1 MNTANKVSLR
11 SASEASSHGVQASTP
26 SIASPVGMQQATIT
40 EVMAPGVY
48 SVLIGEVAAS
58 AQVGVLLPELVVGD
72 QVLVACSTA
81 SDQTTIVAVLVAAA
95 SKPWADRAI
104 ALQSEQSITLSSGQA
119 TLKLTAEG
127 LVRLVALTIEHD
139 ARDLVDIDG
148 AEVRIN

>member
-1 MNTANKVSLR
+1 MPLH
-11 SASEASSHGVQASTP
+11 SAPETSSDRVHGSTE
-26 SIASPVGMQQATIT
+26 SIASPVNMQQATVS
-40 EVMAPGVY
+40 EVMAGGFY
-48 SVLIGEVAAS
+48 GVLIGETAAS
-58 AQVGVLLPELVVGD
+58 ARVGVLLPELVVGD
-72 QVLVACSTA
+72 QVLLAHSSK
-81 SDQTTIVAVLVAAA
+81 SDQHTIVAILVADA

-104 ALQSEQSITLSSGQA
+104 ALQSEQSITLTSGQA